1 MLAGQAG
8 RARRTGRVW
17 RAELAEDFAEPVVH
31 GLERR
36 GPVVERQVVKGGETG
51 DGLVHPGV
59 TGAFGSRLRTFGIHV
74 LIFLRLRETSALP
87 GMRYPPRERY
97 RPLRN
102 EAHMKSA
109 EECRAALQKLASR
122 LSELN
127 PADRDAYFGNQTMS
141 VTIPDLGVTFGTKLD
156 SGDAPVREIGPGEP
170 PADIRL
176 TANSDEVVSLAESPM
191 NIARAWVA
199 GRVKIDASMKD
210 LFRLR
215 RLL

>member
-1 MLAGQAG
+1 M
-8 RARRTGRVW
+8 
-17 RAELAEDFAEPVVH
+17 H
-31 GLERR
+31 GLERG
-36 GPVVERQVVKGGETG
+36 GPVVERQVVKGGETF

-59 TGAFGSRLRTFGIHV
+59 TGAFVSRLRTFGIHD

-109 EECRAALQKLASR
+109 EECREALQKLASR

-127 PADRDAYFGNQTMS
+127 PADRDAYFGNRTMS
-141 VTIPDLGVTFGTKLD
+141 VTIPDLGVTFATTLD
-156 SGDAPVREIGPGEP
+156 SGEAPVREVGPDEP
-170 PADIRL
+170 PADIRM

-199 GRVKIDASMKD
+199 GRVKIDASMSD

-215 RLL
+215 KLL

>member
-1 MLAGQAG
+1 
-8 RARRTGRVW
+8 
-17 RAELAEDFAEPVVH
+17 
-31 GLERR
+31 
-36 GPVVERQVVKGGETG
+36 
-51 DGLVHPGV
+51 
-59 TGAFGSRLRTFGIHV
+59 
-74 LIFLRLRETSALP
+74 
-87 GMRYPPRERY
+87 
-97 RPLRN
+97 
-102 EAHMKSA
+102 MKSA
-109 EECRAALQKLASR
+109 EQCREALQKLASR
-122 LSELN
+122 MSDLS

-141 VTIPDLGVTFGTKLD
+141 VTIPDLGVTFGTRLD

-199 GRVKIDASMKD
+199 GRVKIEASMQD